1 MIKELDMVALTRP
14 VPEYGLA
21 PGDVG
26 TVVMVYDGGKGFTV
40 EFMTVKGKTIAIV
53 TLDADAI
60 RPVEE
65 REIANAR
72 QVA

>member
-1 MIKELDMVALTRP
+1 MIKDLEVVALTRP
-14 VPEYGLA
+14 MPEHGLA
-21 PGDVG
+21 IGDVG

-40 EFMTVKGKTIAIV
+40 EFMAVKGKTIAVV

>member
-1 MIKELDMVALTRP
+1 MIKDLEVVALTRP

-21 PGDVG
+21 VGDVG

-72 QVA
+72 AVA